1 MVSMRACMHN
11 PLILLLFSL
20 LLAACGS
27 AAAEPTATTASPTVA
42 PTLVAPATLVD
53 TVVNFGPDVNV
64 NHQFTIKELDTY
76 VYRVASSRVEMVSLD
91 GEVLFIIGILSGS
104 EDDNAEVLIEALQDS
119 LGAFE
124 LGLAGETL
132 VGEDSALYQ
141 TFTSNKSGIAFEGGY
156 ALLPLDDG
164 RQFFA
169 LGAGRNS
176 QASAWQSG
184 GQQAFVG
191 VLGTVSLD
199 IDPSLRLQCSV
210 SPSAGYGLTPE
221 QPIKVGGAALGE
233 LFGPNVSARVRAYF
247 STLRGPEGEMVG
259 FERTGS
265 QTNDDSI
272 IDAYRVET
280 LSGETT
286 LYVDMYTYET
296 LFAPQGFACAGD
308 FPIGLP

>member
-1 MVSMRACMHN
+1 MRACMHK
-11 PLILLLFSL
+11 PLILLLLSL

-27 AAAEPTATTASPTVA
+27 TAAEPTATAPSPTVA
-42 PTLVAPATLVD
+42 PTLAPTATTVD
-53 TVVNFGPDVNV
+53 IVVSFGPHVNV
-64 NHQFTIKELDTY
+64 NHQFTIKELDSY
-76 VYRVASSRVEMVSLD
+76 VYRVASSRIEMVSLD

-104 EDDNAEVLIEALQDS
+104 EDDNAEVLIEALQGS
-119 LGAFE
+119 LGTFE
-124 LGLAGETL
+124 LGPAGETL
-132 VGEDSALYQ
+132 VGEDAALYQ
-141 TFTSNKSGIAFEGGY
+141 GFTSTKSGIAFEGGY

-169 LGAGRNS
+169 LGAGRNN
-176 QASAWQSG
+176 QVNAWHSG

-191 VLGTVSLD
+191 VLGTVSLGVD
-199 IDPSLRLQCSV
+199 ASLSLQCSV
-210 SPSAGYGLTPE
+210 SPSADYGFSPE
-221 QPIKVGGAALGE
+221 QPIKLGGAVMGE
-233 LFGPNVSARVRAYF
+233 LFGPNATARVRAYF
-247 STLRGPEGEMVG
+247 NTLRGPEDEMVG

-265 QTNDDSI
+265 QNTEDSI

-296 LFAPQGFACAGD
+296 LFAPQGLDCAGD